1 MQEKMTYAGQLDCY
15 NQCNETLSMYLNIEV
30 NAMQVHRV
38 TDTYG
43 KLLEQQAMIEQVAE
57 DVIDVKEGESVYA
70 MIDGSMLLTRE
81 TSWSEVKLG
90 RIFKSSDNIDISEE
104 RGWIRCSLYDAY
116 LGGCKTFTRR
126 FEVKLDPYECLNE
139 NLIFITDGAPW
150 IKNWIQDAYPK
161 ATQVLDYYHA
171 FEHLCGFAKEYF
183 KDGQQKH
190 DWIEH
195 QKTLLHE
202 SQVTQVIANIKSL
215 PAKQKRIKK
224 VKNDLLQYYQGNKD
238 RMDYKRYKT
247 MGAGLIGSGAIESAH
262 RTVIQK
268 RMKQSGQRWSKKRA
282 QNMLTLRCTRLSG
295 KWNKVVQLI
304 CSHEAKAA

>member
-1 MQEKMTYAGQLDCY
+1 
-15 NQCNETLSMYLNIEV
+15 
-30 NAMQVHRV
+30 
-38 TDTYG
+38 
-43 KLLEQQAMIEQVAE
+43 VAE
-57 DVIDVKEGESVYA
+57 DVVEVKEGESVYA
-70 MIDGSMLLTRE
+70 MVDGSMLLTRE
-81 TSWSEVKLG
+81 NSWSEVKLG

-104 RGWIRCSLYDAY
+104 RGWIRRSLYDAY
-116 LGGCKTFTRR
+116 LGSCKTFTWR
-126 FEVKLDPYECLNE
+126 FEVKLDAYECLNE

-183 KDGQQKH
+183 KDEQQKH
-190 DWIEH
+190 DWIER

-202 SQVTQVIANIKSL
+202 SQVEQVIANIISL
-215 PAKQKRIKK
+215 QTKQKKIKK
-224 VKNDLLQYYQGNKD
+224 IKNDLLQYYQGNKD

-268 RMKQSGQRWSKKRA
+268 RMKQAGQRWSKKRA

-304 CSHEAKAA
+304 CSNEAKAA

>member
-1 MQEKMTYAGQLDCY
+1 
-15 NQCNETLSMYLNIEV
+15 
-30 NAMQVHRV
+30 
-38 TDTYG
+38 
-43 KLLEQQAMIEQVAE
+43 
-57 DVIDVKEGESVYA
+57 
-70 MIDGSMLLTRE
+70 
-81 TSWSEVKLG
+81 
-90 RIFKSSDNIDISEE
+90 
-104 RGWIRCSLYDAY
+104 
-116 LGGCKTFTRR
+116 
-126 FEVKLDPYECLNE
+126 VKLDPYECLNE

-161 ATQVLDYYHA
+161 ATPVLDYYHA

-183 KDGQQKH
+183 KDEQQKN
-190 DWIEH
+190 DWIEQ
-195 QKTLLHE
+195 QKILLHE
-202 SQVTQVIANIKSL
+202 SQVVQVIANIKSL

-224 VKNDLLQYYQGNKD
+224 VKSDLLQYYQENKD

-304 CSHEAKAA
+304 CSQVANAA